1 MFAFRQ
7 QGKFQCTAS
16 QGHINFFRSLYRK
29 DQKIGFT
36 LIETLIVISI
46 VMILSAVAMPSLKH
60 LIISDR
66 LQSVS
71 FQIVQ
76 DLREVREDA
85 ILYQQNLR
93 VYFCV
98 DPKSSRNFY
107 FLERYQKDPLNK
119 IHYTP
124 GDPPDGRHF
133 VKRVLKYNIF
143 FGPHHPFKP
152 FGWINGKQYYYVEF
166 FSGAGSHFRG
176 QPNAFDHI
184 TLFDKNSGMKY
195 FVILDPVGRARMYGS
210 IPSSP

>member
-1 MFAFRQ
+1 MSAFRQ
-7 QGKFQCTAS
+7 RERFQCTVN
-16 QGHINFFRSLYRK
+16 QHLINIIKSLVNTRLK
-29 DQKIGFT
+29 AGFT
-36 LIETLIVISI
+36 LIEMFIVVAIVI
-46 VMILSAVAMPSLKH
+46 ILSAAAMPFLKH

-98 DPKSSRNFY
+98 DPESSRNFY
-107 FLERYQKDPLNK
+107 FIEKYQKDPLNGV
-119 IHYTP
+119 HYTP

-184 TLFDKNSGMKY
+184 TLFDKNSGIKY